1 MIYLNQLEHSRRRPA
16 YRRPSCSGLLNNPL
30 ISLRL
35 SADFRYRRRRD
46 TPAAFRR
53 LAREAADR
61 CASSRSVPIGTFAFS
76 TRIKRGRSKVLLGTW
91 LRRHRF
97 ISGGRPKCL
106 LLHHN
111 EMPLAPC
118 NPRNRLHSIRVQKTC
133 AYSFAIGAIA
143 PNRKPAPLDNDR
155 GCRRSAPGRG
165 CFHPA
170 GGIWGRDRAGPP
182 QSRSAP

>member
-53 LAREAADR
+53 LAREAADW
-61 CASSRSVPIGTFAFS
+61 CALSSSV
-76 TRIKRGRSKVLLGTW
+76 RIKRRRSKVLLGTR

-106 LLHHN
+106 LLYHN

-133 AYSFAIGAIA
+133 ADSFAIGTIA
-143 PNRKPAPLDNDR
+143 ANRKPAPLDNDR
-155 GCRRSAPGRG
+155 GCRRSIPGRG

>member
-16 YRRPSCSGLLNNPL
+16 YRRPSCSRLLNNPL

-46 TPAAFRR
+46 TPAAFWR

-61 CASSRSVPIGTFAFS
+61 CASSSSV
-76 TRIKRGRSKVLLGTW
+76 RIKRGRSSVLLGTP

-97 ISGGRPKCL
+97 ISGGRPKYL
-106 LLHHN
+106 LLYDN

-118 NPRNRLHSIRVQKTC
+118 DPRNRLHSIRVQKTC
-133 AYSFAIGAIA
+133 ADSFAIGTIA

-165 CFHPA
+165 CFRPA